1 MSLRALRQL
10 LFVALAAAPVFAADS
25 EDKAYPKGSRPDMA
39 ALGMSD
45 GSHAVTVGDF
55 KGKVVVVDFW
65 ATWCPP
71 CRQSIPELMSL
82 QKAGDAK
89 GSLVVLP
96 VNMDDEGW
104 SAVRGFVQANRPRLD
119 GFRIYRPGV
128 GEHGPAT
135 VFQAITAFP
144 TTLVIDKEGRL
155 AFYWTGYG
163 EGTLV
168 QRINQV
174 LREP

>member
-1 MSLRALRQL
+1 MRALRPAL
-10 LFVALAAAPVFAADS
+10 IAALAVLPCLGADS
-25 EDKAYPKGSRPDMA
+25 EDKAYPKGSRPDMS

-45 GSHAVTVGDF
+45 GSKALTVGDF
-55 KGKVVVVDFW
+55 KGKIVVVDFW

-71 CRQSIPELMSL
+71 CRESIPELMAL
-82 QKAGDAK
+82 QKAGEAR
-89 GSLVVLP
+89 GTLVVLP

-104 SAVRGFVQANRPRLD
+104 TAVRGFVTANRPRLD
-119 GFRIYRPGV
+119 DYKIYRPGV
-128 GEHGPAT
+128 GAHGPAT
-135 VFQAITAFP
+135 VFQPVTAFP
-144 TTLVIDKEGRL
+144 TTLVIDKEGKL

-163 EGTLV
+163 KGLLT

>member
-1 MSLRALRQL
+1 MNRSLRAVLIGSMTL
-10 LFVALAAAPVFAADS
+10 ALAAGDS
-25 EDKAYPKGSRPDMA
+25 EDHAYPKGARRDMS

-71 CRQSIPELMSL
+71 CRQSIPELMAL
-82 QKAGDAK
+82 QKAGAAK
-89 GSLVVLP
+89 GTLVVLP
-96 VNMDDEGW
+96 VNMDEDGW
-104 SAVRGFVQANRPRLD
+104 PAVQHFISLNRAALKD
-119 GFRIYRPGV
+119 FKVYRPGV
-128 GEHGPAT
+128 GAQGPAQA
-135 VFQAITAFP
+135 FQNINAFP
-144 TTLVIDKEGRL
+144 TTLVIDKEGKL
-155 AFYWTGYG
+155 AFFWTGYG

-174 LREP
+174 LHEP

>member
-1 MSLRALRQL
+1 MNRLLRLALAGA
-10 LFVALAAAPVFAADS
+10 VALSLNAGDA
-25 EDKAYPKGSRPDMA
+25 EDHVYPKGSRQDMS

-71 CRQSIPELMSL
+71 CRQSLPELMAL
-82 QKAGDAK
+82 QKAGAAK
-89 GSLVVLP
+89 GTLVVLP

-104 SAVRGFVQANRPRLD
+104 AAVRGFVNANRPRLD
-119 GFRIYRPGV
+119 DFKIYRPGI
-128 GEHGPAT
+128 GDHGPAT
-135 VFQAITAFP
+135 AFQPITAFP
-144 TTLVIDKEGRL
+144 STLVIDKEGKL
-155 AFYWTGYG
+155 AFFWTGYG
-163 EGTLV
+163 EGELV